1 MTILRTSRDGC
12 WEIKSNNWGRYLAPT
27 TDPTADTVIT
37 KEQLEGFE
45 LHDDIAPIPAD
56 LWWRWIQLCFEMT
69 KRGTGDLEVS
79 CRLLQND
86 AGEYRIVVPVQKVT
100 GVSVRVDTFDRAVD
114 IATGEVVQQW
124 PPKGWRPVGSSHSHN
139 TMDSFFSGTDDKYEL
154 GDPGLHIVV
163 GNIDFFTGT
172 FTMKASVTSNFRR
185 FYVEHSQVV
194 DSRQAEV
201 TYHPAVLNVIELPN
215 RTATTLPK
223 VTAYKSALPAKDFT
237 ALGMEME
244 AVRKAAQTLV
254 EAAKAKAVPYNDAL
268 SELAMEIDDM
278 AYFTSSPAQ
287 PYAYEDPFY
296 WNDDNIF

>member
-1 MTILRTSRDGC
+1 MTVLRTSRDGC

-27 TDPTADTVIT
+27 TDPNADTVIT

-45 LHDDIAPIPAD
+45 LHDDTAPIPAD

-124 PPKGWRPVGSSHSHN
+124 PPEGWHPVGSSHSHN

-163 GNIDFFTGT
+163 GNIDFLAGDY
-172 FTMKASVTSNFRR
+172 TMKASVTSNFRR
-185 FYVEHSQVV
+185 FYVEPMLVV
-194 DSRQAEV
+194 DSKQAEV
-201 TYHPAVLNVIELPN
+201 TYHPAVLNVITLPQ
-215 RTATTLPK
+215 RTTATLPK
-223 VTAYKSALPAKDFT
+223 LTTYNSPLPTRDFA
-237 ALGMEME
+237 ALGIEME
-244 AVRKAAQTLV
+244 SVRQAAQVLIA
-254 EAAKAKAVPYNDAL
+254 AAKKKAVPYNDAL
-268 SELAMEIDDM
+268 CELAMELDDL
-278 AYFTSSPAQ
+278 ACTTTGYQ
-287 PYAYEDPFY
+287 VPYPEDPFY
-296 WNDDNIF
+296 WNDDYLL